1 VAKRLYSASGDWKV
15 EAGVKDDIRKW
26 LIAHRIYDMRGIK
39 QAEDAEGFFYM
50 PVPGGFGLAGVSDF
64 IICFQGRMIALETK
78 AENEPA
84 KPTSGQQA
92 FLDAVKKVGGI
103 GLCVNSVEMLEA
115 QWNEIYL

>member
-1 VAKRLYSASGDWKV
+1 MAKRLYSASGDWKV

-50 PVPGGFGLAGVSDF
+50 PVPGGFGLTGVSDF

-78 AENEPA
+78 AENKPA
-84 KPTSGQQA
+84 KPTGDQKA
-92 FLDAVKKVGGI
+92 FLDAITKAGGVA
-103 GLCVNSVEMLEA
+103 LCANSVGAFERLWCSKVE
-115 QWNEIYL
+115 

>member
-50 PVPGGFGLAGVSDF
+50 PVPGGFGLTGVSDF

-78 AENEPA
+78 AENKPA
-84 KPTSGQQA
+84 TPTSDQKA
-92 FLDAVKKVGGI
+92 FLDAIRKVGGI
-103 GLCVNSVEMLEA
+103 GLCVNSLEMFEA